1 MYSEGEEREPKNV
14 KIGKFAKD
22 CKLIL
27 VEGNI
32 ESELQLLT
40 VNVNRPG
47 LLLAGFEDY
56 FGDKR
61 IQVIGNAE
69 YCYLNSCT
77 EKEKEKK
84 IESLMSRK
92 IPCIIYTRGLE
103 PSSTMKKISKKHNVP
118 LFKSELLTSQLVNE
132 LVDYLNDL
140 LALSTSVHGV
150 LLEVSGIG
158 VLLTGNSG
166 MGKSETAMELVH
178 RGHRLVADDN
188 VIVKKIQG
196 KIVGS
201 SPTQIRH
208 FMEIRGIGI
217 INVQSM
223 FGVGS
228 VLNQKEID
236 LVIELREWQIGMES
250 DRLGDKDH
258 YENILGINISKH
270 TTPVMPGRNLA
281 IVTEVAARNER
292 LKKLGFNATAQL
304 LANIDFGTGK

>member
-1 MYSEGEEREPKNV
+1 MYSEGEEREV
-14 KIGKFAKD
+14 QYVSIEKFAKD
-22 CKLIL
+22 CRLTI
-27 VEGNI
+27 VEG
-32 ESELQLLT
+32 EKDSELQLTT

-69 YCYLNSCT
+69 YCYLNSCAD
-77 EKEKEKK
+77 EDRAIKL
-84 IESLMSRK
+84 ESLLSRK
-92 IPCIIYTRGLE
+92 IPCVIYTRGIE
-103 PSSTMKKISKKHNVP
+103 PSNVMKQLCIKHNVP
-118 LFKSELLTSQLVNE
+118 LFKTDLLTSQLVNE

-140 LALSTSVHGV
+140 LALSASMHGV
-150 LLEVSGIG
+150 FLEVSGIG

-196 KIVGS
+196 KIIGS
-201 SPTQIRH
+201 SPANIRH

-228 VLNQKEID
+228 VLNQKDVD
-236 LVIELREWQIGMES
+236 LVIELREWQPDAES
-250 DRLGDKDH
+250 NRLGDIVH
-258 YENILGINISKH
+258 YENILGIEIPKL
-270 TTPVMPGRNLA
+270 TTPVMAGRNLA

-304 LANIDFGTGK
+304 LANVGFSNEE

>member
-1 MYSEGEEREPKNV
+1 MFSECEEREV
-14 KIGKFAKD
+14 QSVSISKFIKE
-22 CKLIL
+22 CNLTL
-27 VEGNI
+27 LEGDINA
-32 ESELQLLT
+32 ELNLT
-40 VNVNRPG
+40 TTNVNRPG

-69 YCYLNSCT
+69 YCYLNTFSD
-77 EKEKEKK
+77 EIREIKL
-84 IESLMSRK
+84 ESLMSRK
-92 IPCIIYTRGLE
+92 IPCVIYTRGIE
-103 PSSTMKKISKKHNVP
+103 PSNIMKKLSKKHNVP
-118 LFKSELLTSQLVNE
+118 LFKADVFTSQLFDE
-132 LVDYLNDL
+132 LGDFLDNL
-140 LALSTSVHGV
+140 LALTSNMHGV

-158 VLLTGNSG
+158 VLITGYSG

-196 KIVGS
+196 KIIGS
-201 SPTQIRH
+201 SPTNIRH
-208 FMEIRGIGI
+208 FIEIRGIGI

-236 LVIELREWQIGMES
+236 LIIELKEWNIGMEL
-250 DRLGDKDH
+250 DRLGDTDVF
-258 YENILGINISKH
+258 ENILGINIPKL

-304 LANIDFGTGK
+304 LANVNFGTKE

>member
-1 MYSEGEEREPKNV
+1 MFSECEEREV
-14 KIGKFAKD
+14 QSVSISKFIKE
-22 CKLIL
+22 CNLTL
-27 VEGNI
+27 LEGDINA
-32 ESELQLLT
+32 ELNLT
-40 VNVNRPG
+40 TTNVNRPG

-69 YCYLNSCT
+69 YCYLNTFSD
-77 EKEKEKK
+77 EIREIKL
-84 IESLMSRK
+84 ESLMSRK
-92 IPCIIYTRGLE
+92 IPCVIYTRGIE
-103 PSSTMKKISKKHNVP
+103 PSNIMKKLSKKHNVP
-118 LFKSELLTSQLVNE
+118 LFKADVFTSQLFDE
-132 LVDYLNDL
+132 LGDFLDNL
-140 LALSTSVHGV
+140 LALTSNMHGV

-158 VLLTGNSG
+158 VLITGYSG

-196 KIVGS
+196 KIIGS
-201 SPTQIRH
+201 SPTNIRH
-208 FMEIRGIGI
+208 FIEIRGIGI

-223 FGVGS
+223 
-228 VLNQKEID
+228 
-236 LVIELREWQIGMES
+236 EL
-250 DRLGDKDH
+250 DRLGDTDVF
-258 YENILGINISKH
+258 ENILGINIPKL

-304 LANIDFGTGK
+304 LANVNFGTKE

>member
-1 MYSEGEEREPKNV
+1 MFSEGEDREV
-14 KIGKFAKD
+14 QSVSISKFIKE
-22 CKLIL
+22 CKLTL
-27 VEGNI
+27 LEGDLNA
-32 ESELQLLT
+32 ELHLST
-40 VNVNRPG
+40 TNVNRPG

-69 YCYLNSCT
+69 YCYLNT
-77 EKEKEKK
+77 FTDDVREVKL
-84 IESLMSRK
+84 ESLMSRK
-92 IPCIIYTRGLE
+92 IPCIIYTRGIE
-103 PSSTMKKISKKHNVP
+103 PSDIMIRLSKKYKVP
-118 LFKSELLTSQLVNE
+118 LFKADVYTSILFDQLGNF
-132 LVDYLNDL
+132 LDNL
-140 LALSTSVHGV
+140 LALSDNMHGV

-158 VLLTGNSG
+158 VLITGYSG

-196 KIVGS
+196 KIIGS
-201 SPTQIRH
+201 SPANIRH
-208 FMEIRGIGI
+208 FIEIRGIGI

-236 LVIELREWQIGMES
+236 LVIELKEWNIGMEL
-250 DRLGDKDH
+250 DRLGDTVV
-258 YENILGINISKH
+258 YENILGLDIPKL

-304 LANIDFGTGK
+304 LANVNFGTKE